1 MKCIDSVTMADYIL
15 GLLSFTDNLKIR
27 WHIFRCGHCMKNYQ
41 SARFLVN
48 EKGDHEYPIS
58 ENEALSFLNNLGSS
72 KQTLNVRSGHW
83 INNLG
88 TQVPIRSRN
97 TSSEEFDYYE
107 IQRFFSELDTKIYFE
122 KIDARHFYMDVKT
135 IPKEN
140 TNDHLDFVL
149 EKFKGTGQVQR
160 PFKDGEAI
168 VKKLPFGSYRMII
181 NQNEIFK
188 GDYYFTIDEDGFHEK

>member
-27 WHIFRCGHCMKNYQ
+27 WHIFRCGHCMKNFQ
-41 SARFLVN
+41 RARFLVN
-48 EKGDHEYPIS
+48 EKRVDDHMIS

-83 INNLG
+83 INNLC
-88 TQVPIRSRN
+88 TQMAMRSRN
-97 TSSEEFDYYE
+97 TSSETFDYYE
-107 IQRFFSELDTKIYFE
+107 IQRFFSELETKIYFE
-122 KIDARHFYMDVKT
+122 KIDDQYVYMDIQT

-140 TNDHLDFVL
+140 ANEHVDFVL
-149 EKFKGTGQVQR
+149 EEFKGTGQVQR
-160 PFKDGEAI
+160 PFKEGVAI

-181 NQNEIFK
+181 NQNEMFK
-188 GDYYFTIDEDGFHEK
+188 GDYYFTIDADGFHEK